1 MALNT
6 VGDAVGLDY
15 WLQWQVLVCALIII
29 IPLGI
34 SLKITIRSS
43 GNGHQQL
50 KSCDLWLPC
59 WKNLHPKWLLLYRVI
74 AFCSMAFLLY
84 QTVASFGLFVFYFY
98 TQWTFTLV
106 LLYFAIGII
115 VSSRGCSMYS
125 KKPSTQVADGDTLS
139 KKDHHE
145 KANNFTTNVKAIETK
160 SLSGQEAGALE
171 ILMHSIYHACAG
183 AVVLTDLVFWFIL
196 VPLMSGKD
204 FKLTV
209 LIGLMHSV
217 NVVFLLLDSAF
228 NNHPFPWSRF
238 TYFVLWT
245 GAYIIFQWTIHAC
258 GVTWW
263 PYPFLELNT
272 PWAPAWYFGMALF
285 HVPCYGL
292 YALLVKAKDF
302 VFSRIFPHAFLR
314 VTMEKKQP

>member
-1 MALNT
+1 M
-6 VGDAVGLDY
+6 AVGLDY
-15 WLQWQVLVCALIII
+15 WLQWQVFVCALIII
-29 IPLGI
+29 IPLSI
-34 SLKITIRSS
+34 SLRITIKR
-43 GNGHQQL
+43 GLKGDQQL
-50 KSCDLWLPC
+50 RSCDLWLPC

-84 QTVASFGLFVFYFY
+84 QTVVSFGLFVFYFY

-106 LLYFAIGII
+106 LFYFAIGTI
-115 VSSRGCSMYS
+115 VSARGCWIYS
-125 KKPSTQVADGDTLS
+125 KKPFAQDADRETLL
-139 KKDHHE
+139 KKDRSD
-145 KANNFTTNVKAIETK
+145 KPNDPTANREAVETG
-160 SLSGQEAGALE
+160 SSIGQEAGTLE
-171 ILMHSIYHACAG
+171 ILLHSIYHACAG
-183 AVVLTDLVFWFIL
+183 AVMLTDLVFWFIL
-196 VPLMSGKD
+196 VPLMVGKD
-204 FKLTV
+204 FELTM

-217 NVVFLLLDSAF
+217 NVVFLFLDSAF
-228 NNHPFPWSRF
+228 NSHPFPWSRF

-292 YALLVKAKDF
+292 YALLIKAKEF
-302 VFSRIFPHAFLR
+302 VFSRMFPRSYTSSRRAR
-314 VTMEKKQP
+314 WGN